1 MDTTA
6 ITITPDNFQTE
17 VIERS
22 NSIPVFVLFW
32 ADQVPPSVQAKAEL
46 EGLIGQY
53 AGKAALALSDVA
65 QDQTLAQHLRVQGLP
80 SIRVVHQGKI
90 VEQVDG
96 PADESQLR
104 ALLET
109 LTQSPTD
116 MLKGQLDHILASGD
130 FDTAVNLLQ
139 QAVHEEPSNQGFRVE
154 LADVLVRKGDLD
166 DARTVLASIPE
177 DTAERER
184 QQNRLE
190 FIEEAAGMDTIEALQ
205 SQLEQAPEDL
215 ELKYQLAVRSVS
227 AEQYEAALELAMDI
241 LRSDREFRD
250 DIGRLTM
257 IRIFALLGKG
267 NDMAG
272 RYRRKMFNFM
282 H

>member
-1 MDTTA
+1 MDAAA
-6 ITITPDNFQTE
+6 ITITPENFQTE

-32 ADQVPPSVQAKAEL
+32 ADQVPPSVQAKAQL
-46 EGLIGQY
+46 EALISQY

-96 PADESQLR
+96 PADETQLR
-104 ALLET
+104 ALLDA

-116 MLKGQLDHILASGD
+116 MLKSQLDQILASGD

-154 LADVLVRKGDLD
+154 LADVLVRKGDLE

-184 QQNRLE
+184 PQNRLE
-190 FIEEAAGMDTIEALQ
+190 FIEEAAAFEPIETLQ
-205 SQLEQAPEDL
+205 TQLQAAADDL
-215 ELKYQLAVRSVS
+215 ETKYQLSVQQVV
-227 AEQYEAALELAMDI
+227 AGDYEQALELAMDI

-257 IRIFALLGKG
+257 IRIFAVLGKG
-267 NDMAG
+267 DPLVG
-272 RYRRKMFNFM
+272 QYRRRMFNFM